1 MIDEPADTAVTPR
14 TDGQPDGAPDESVRE
29 VLARLYTDGRAY
41 AQAEVE
47 RQKLRAGIAGAGVRN
62 AAILGIVALMLL
74 FAAIVTLLIGLV
86 IALSAMIGPLWAT
99 LAVFGGAVLIAVLL
113 LLLAKGQ
120 ISHMLKTIKS

>member
-1 MIDEPADTAVTPR
+1 MR
-14 TDGQPDGAPDESVRE
+14 
-29 VLARLYTDGRAY
+29 LAKGSSDGRAY